1 MGERQV
7 PVLDHVLEVRN
18 LVRKDRASI
27 LPETHPNLPL
37 HGDAEQRDE
46 IHDQNWPEH
55 RHVERLEERADDP
68 DDRALADGVPE
79 LELR

>member
-1 MGERQV
+1 MSLFRWHRLVAGLTVGERQV
-7 PVLDHVLEVRN
+7 PVLDHV
-18 LVRKDRASI
+18 
-27 LPETHPNLPL
+27 PNLPL

-46 IHDQNWPEH
+46 VHDQNWPEH